1 MLRAASTTA
10 APSAAKSRAAAA
22 PMPRLAPV
30 MNTTLPVS
38 RPMGAMS
45 MCVRHDDS
53 VRPGS
58 EAGCRHR
65 RYQDPRPRS
74 VQTWGMDKQEL
85 GAFLRSRRERLRP
98 EDVGLPSGPRRRTP
112 GLRREEV
119 AVLAHI
125 STEYYVRLEQ
135 GRAPR
140 PSGEVLAGI
149 AGALRLTDAESD
161 HLHVLAGTA
170 PSRTGLHRRD
180 VRPSILAL
188 LERLPQTAGF
198 RDVRHRSRCSR
209 GTTSRPRSWRT
220 SPSSPRE
227 DRNLARRAFLGPSAR
242 PTRPLYGISDAAE
255 FRHHVVMELRATL
268 ARYPSD
274 PAVTELVD
282 ELRDASPEFARLWE
296 RHDVQAAPMLTKTFR
311 HPVVGEI
318 TVDCDSLTLTDR
330 DQHLVLY
337 SAPPGSPDA
346 EALALLG
353 VLGVP
358 TS

>member
-1 MLRAASTTA
+1 
-10 APSAAKSRAAAA
+10 
-22 PMPRLAPV
+22 
-30 MNTTLPVS
+30 
-38 RPMGAMS
+38 
-45 MCVRHDDS
+45 
-53 VRPGS
+53 
-58 EAGCRHR
+58 
-65 RYQDPRPRS
+65 
-74 VQTWGMDKQEL
+74 MDKQEL

-98 EDVGLPSGPRRRTP
+98 EDVGLPPVSRRRTP

-188 LERLPQTAGF
+188 LERLPQTAAF
-198 RDVRHRSRCSR
+198 VISAAFEVLAWNDLAAALMEDFAQL
-209 GTTSRPRSWRT
+209 TL
-220 SPSSPRE
+220 E
-227 DRNLARRAFLGPSAR
+227 DRNLARRAFLRPAR
-242 PTRPLYGISDAAE
+242 ADARLYGISDAAE
-255 FRHHVVMELRATL
+255 FQRHVVMELRSTL

-274 PAVTELVD
+274 PAVTNLVD
-282 ELRDASPEFARLWE
+282 ELRDASPEFVRLWE

-318 TVDCDSLTLTDR
+318 TVDCDTLTLTDR

-337 SAPPGSPDA
+337 SAPPGSHGA
-346 EALALLG
+346 EALAFLN
-353 VLGVP
+353 VLGAESVDANK
-358 TS
+358 SL